1 MKESRKVRL
10 LCFVILVFIAFII
23 GSQYAAGFIFMKI
36 KGLDIS
42 FLSIKSFWEFYSNYG
57 DVKSNQIAFLVGF
70 VVMAIT
76 ILLPVFIIFFIVMRL
91 REKEELFGSARLA
104 NDIDLSESGLF
115 PSDKELIDSKYPS
128 VLIGKMHKGRYKDRF
143 LQFIGQQF
151 IYIAA
156 PTRSGKGVGIVI
168 PNLLNYRDSVVV
180 LDIKLE
186 NFIFTGG
193 YRKSQGQDVFLF
205 CPDGFSFTEDE
216 FNKFQCSDKFASLSK
231 QEQEDIIAKYN
242 NGELLRSHRYNPLT
256 YINRNPNFR
265 DGDIMVIGKILYPN
279 TGSENDMWND
289 LACNLFKG
297 LVLYML
303 DMEQSG
309 FPVTMSK
316 LLELTTPEQGLSN
329 WMEEEIETREL
340 MEMPLSESCVA
351 EFRRFMS
358 SPERTQGSILSTLTA
373 PLSIFTNAA
382 CKAATSGDDFDLRDV
397 RRKRISIYLGLAP
410 TSLSTYAKLI
420 NLFFSQLIAVN
431 TKKLPEQ
438 DPSLK
443 YQCLLVLDE
452 FTSMGRVEIIEKSIA
467 YTAGYNMRYMIIIQA
482 RSQIENDKLYGKEGA
497 KALIDNC
504 AVQLIYPPKMVDE
517 EAKSISETIG
527 KKTVKVK
534 NKSTSSSS
542 GGSSKSDNFSEQ
554 GRDVLLPQEIVD
566 LGKEVYITK
575 TGAKTNLGI
584 NEIVIM
590 EKVRPF
596 IAHKI
601 VYFDEPIL
609 TERKVYSENNIVEVP
624 LLNLNFYPIKSDVVI
639 NNN

>member
-443 YQCLLVLDE
+443 
-452 FTSMGRVEIIEKSIA
+452 
-467 YTAGYNMRYMIIIQA
+467 
-482 RSQIENDKLYGKEGA
+482 
-497 KALIDNC
+497 
-504 AVQLIYPPKMVDE
+504 
-517 EAKSISETIG
+517 
-527 KKTVKVK
+527 
-534 NKSTSSSS
+534 
-542 GGSSKSDNFSEQ
+542 
-554 GRDVLLPQEIVD
+554 
-566 LGKEVYITK
+566 
-575 TGAKTNLGI
+575 
-584 NEIVIM
+584 
-590 EKVRPF
+590 
-596 IAHKI
+596 
-601 VYFDEPIL
+601 
-609 TERKVYSENNIVEVP
+609 
-624 LLNLNFYPIKSDVVI
+624 
-639 NNN
+639 